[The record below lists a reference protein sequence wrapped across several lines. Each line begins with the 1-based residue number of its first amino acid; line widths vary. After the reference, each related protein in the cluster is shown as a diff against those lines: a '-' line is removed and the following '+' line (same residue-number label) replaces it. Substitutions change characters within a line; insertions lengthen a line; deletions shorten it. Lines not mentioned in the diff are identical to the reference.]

1 MTTTERIWVRRNLPV
16 FGNRR
21 KQVEILLGFVTGAA
35 WGLIM
40 FWLMG
45 PADPR
50 NGGHDAGVALFR
62 VLGSLGL
69 FGVVFACGC
78 FLGRLRRPPIAG

>member
-1 MTTTERIWVRRNLPV
+1 MTTTERTWVQRNLLV
-16 FGNRR
+16 LGNRR
-21 KQVEILLGFVTGAA
+21 KQVEFLLGSVTGAA
-35 WGLIM
+35 WVPIM
-40 FWLMG
+40 FWLMV

-69 FGVVFACGC
+69 FGVVFACGW